1 MSFHTGSR
9 NAAQHFRTE
18 KKTEQKG
25 YWTSKENFLETSRI
39 PSLDLSFSLTTD
51 ASTPNRLAERVSAR
65 DEQDASGLHLP
76 NSLRVLREAPRDLR
90 AAEDPRPVSPRLRR
104 RPDLPLPRRREPPH
118 LLPPRGRVGRRG
130 RRLRL
135 LRQRPSE
142 PVRVSGSRRVPSQ
155 WKMLGERLSLRPSE
169 W

>member
-1 MSFHTGSR
+1 MCCI
-9 NAAQHFRTE
+9 
-18 KKTEQKG
+18 
-25 YWTSKENFLETSRI
+25 SKENSWKCCEFLHYRR
-39 PSLDLSFSLTTD
+39 PFLSLTD
-51 ASTPNRLAERVSAR
+51 ATTSYRPAERVSAR
-65 DEQDASGLHLP
+65 NEQNASGLHLP

-90 AAEDPRPVSPRLRR
+90 AAEDPRPVPPRLRR